1 MLRSAAFVPLLT
13 LSLPVS
19 AQDMVPATLAGHAA
33 LPALSFSA
41 PPANAPE
48 EAWVSGRFTAGT
60 APVNTPQSLEANG
73 LMRPFFGQPIQG
85 FSAYAFTRD
94 PQGAI
99 YALIDNGFGSLA
111 NSSDALLS
119 FTRLVPDFDT
129 GRVEVRA
136 RVWLRD
142 PDRKVPFRI
151 VHEATEARYLTGADF
166 DPESIQVVGDR
177 VFIGEEFG
185 PFMITATLD
194 GVILDVQETRLGEE
208 TLRSPDHPALTVPS
222 EAGADWRVPRS
233 RGFEGMAMT
242 PDGAMLWAMLEGAI
256 LDAEGNSEDGVVRV
270 LGYDPAAGD
279 WTGESFRF
287 RFTEGAVAIGDFNFI
302 DDTRALVIERDAGQG
317 HPSLACAEGQS
328 EGCFRTPARVKR
340 ITLIDTARIDA
351 EGYVARL
358 AQIDLMDIADPEGL
372 ARLPTDGDVPEGRF
386 VFPFVT
392 IESVILDGP
401 EHILVGNDNN
411 LPFSAG
417 RQLGVADSNEMI
429 RLHVPELLAAR

>member
-1 MLRSAAFVPLLT
+1 M
-13 LSLPVS
+13 
-19 AQDMVPATLAGHAA
+19 
-33 LPALSFSA
+33 
-41 PPANAPE
+41 
-48 EAWVSGRFTAGT
+48 
-60 APVNTPQSLEANG
+60 
-73 LMRPFFGQPIQG
+73 
-85 FSAYAFTRD
+85 
-94 PQGAI
+94 
-99 YALIDNGFGSLA
+99 
-111 NSSDALLS
+111 
-119 FTRLVPDFDT
+119 
-129 GRVEVRA
+129 
-136 RVWLRD
+136 
-142 PDRKVPFRI
+142 
-151 VHEATEARYLTGADF
+151 
-166 DPESIQVVGDR
+166 
-177 VFIGEEFG
+177 
-185 PFMITATLD
+185 
-194 GVILDVQETRLGEE
+194 GEE
-208 TLRSPDHPALTVPS
+208 TLRSPDHPALTVPA

-256 LDAEGNSEDGVVRV
+256 LNADGNSEDGVVRV

-279 WTGESFRF
+279 WTGESFLF

-328 EGCFRTPARVKR
+328 EGCFRTPALVKR

-372 ARLPTDGDVPEGRF
+372 ANLPTDGDVPEGRF

-411 LPFSAG
+411 LPFFGGTAAG
-417 RQLGVADSNEMI
+417 RGRQQRDDPPACAGAAGRALGGAQTRPAVG
-429 RLHVPELLAAR
+429 